1 MSSILDLLK
10 TEAGQNLING
20 ASNEAGVS
28 KEKTGSVLSM
38 ALPAILGAM
47 KSNAKT
53 EEGEKNLNNALE
65 SKEHDGSILSNLG
78 GMLGGGDGGSLLSKG
93 GDILGHVL
101 GGGKESALTGNI
113 SKMTGVDASSVG
125 KIIKMAMPL
134 VMGFLGKQK
143 QSGGGGGLSDM
154 LGSAMGTSGDKDAS
168 MLESLLDAD
177 GDGSVMDDIA
187 GKFLGG
193 DKKDGGGG
201 LGGLF

>member
-1 MSSILDLLK
+1 MASILDLLK

-20 ASNEAGVS
+20 ASKEVGVS

-47 KSNAKT
+47 KSNANTK
-53 EEGEKNLNNALE
+53 EGEENLNKALE
-65 SKEHDGSILSNLG
+65 SEEHDGSILNNLS
-78 GMLGGGDGGSLLSKG
+78 GMLGGDNSSLLGKG
-93 GDILGHVL
+93 AGILGNVL
-101 GGGKESALTGNI
+101 SGGKESALTANI

-143 QSGGGGGLSDM
+143 QNSGGGLSSL
-154 LGSAMGTSGDKDAS
+154 LGSAMGTSGDKDTS
-168 MLESLLDAD
+168 MLND
-177 GDGSVMDDIA
+177 VA
-187 GKFLGG
+187 GNFLGG
-193 DKKDGGGG
+193 NKKDEGGG

>member
-1 MSSILDLLK
+1 MSSILDVLK

-47 KSNAKT
+47 KSNANTT
-53 EEGEKNLNNALE
+53 EGKKSLTNALE

-78 GMLGGGDGGSLLSKG
+78 GMLSGGDSGSLLSKG

-101 GGGKESALTGNI
+101 GGGKESALAGNI
-113 SKMTGVDASSVG
+113 SKMTGVDASSVI

-143 QSGGGGGLSDM
+143 QSSGGGGLMDM

-177 GDGSVMDDIA
+177 GDGSVMDDLA

-193 DKKDGGGG
+193 DKKGGGG

>member
-1 MSSILDLLK
+1 M
-10 TEAGQNLING
+10 
-20 ASNEAGVS
+20 
-28 KEKTGSVLSM
+28 LS
-38 ALPAILGAM
+38 
-47 KSNAKT
+47 
-53 EEGEKNLNNALE
+53 
-65 SKEHDGSILSNLG
+65 
-78 GMLGGGDGGSLLSKG
+78 GGDGGSLLSKG

-101 GGGKESALTGNI
+101 GSGKESALTNNI

-143 QSGGGGGLSDM
+143 QSGGSGLSSI

-168 MLESLLDAD
+168 MLESLMDAD
-177 GDGSVMDDIA
+177 GDGSMLDDVA

-193 DKKDGGGG
+193 NKKGGG